1 MTSQITP
8 AAGSPASRARSTAAS
23 VWPRR
28 SSTPPS
34 RATRGS
40 KWPGDTNAAAVALSD
55 MMVRIVSA
63 RSKAEMPVE
72 IPSRASTVIVNAVE
86 KGSRFSLLI
95 WRSANRSA
103 RSRVRARQMS
113 SSTEPGHEIDGFWT
127 RVDRRDDEVAF
138 ILPICVINDDNHPT
152 RLHLREDRFDRANL
166 HSGRGSDPGG
176 TALWIEGHVHG
187 SSFVPGSSEVRP
199 LSDRY
204 LLSVQH
210 LYLMA
215 IQESGVRPAGCWPP
229 YTRRQ

>member
-113 SSTEPGHEIDGFWT
+113 PRPNRAMKLMASGLAWTAGMMRSPSFSRSASSTMTTI
-127 RVDRRDDEVAF
+127 
-138 ILPICVINDDNHPT
+138 
-152 RLHLREDRFDRANL
+152 
-166 HSGRGSDPGG
+166 
-176 TALWIEGHVHG
+176 
-187 SSFVPGSSEVRP
+187 
-199 LSDRY
+199 
-204 LLSVQH
+204 
-210 LYLMA
+210 
-215 IQESGVRPAGCWPP
+215 RPACISERIASTELIS
-229 YTRRQ
+229 TRGAVAIRAARLCGSKGMFMVRRLFRGLQRSGPCLTDICCLFNIYI